1 MGRGNVNVHG
11 EYEGLYYVD
20 RDYLDCYISKYADKN
35 GENEFKMLG
44 EMDAAD
50 FNDFDYDYDLSDMYY
65 NDFIAMF
72 VEGVEK
78 RFSSF
83 VTTGDSF
90 GVIMVNNLFKIKV
103 VDNEWSYAIE
113 LIQKES
119 DYGDCLDGLQKKHY
133 KNYLNG
139 MKDIL
144 LAIFP
149 EIGCYGNAWTH
160 SIIKADD

>member
-20 RDYLDCYISKYADKN
+20 RDYLDCYISKYADEN
-35 GENEFKMLG
+35 GDYQFKMLG

-50 FNDFDYDYDLSDMYY
+50 FDDFDYDYDVSDINY
-65 NDFIAMF
+65 NDFITMF
-72 VEGVEK
+72 IEDVEK
-78 RFSSF
+78 RFDSF
-83 VTTGDSF
+83 VSTGNNF
-90 GVIMVNNLFKIKV
+90 GIIMENSLFEIKV

-113 LIQKES
+113 LIQKED
-119 DYGDCLDGLQKKHY
+119 DYDDCLNGLQKGHY
-133 KNYLNG
+133 KNYLND

-160 SIIKADD
+160 CIIKADN